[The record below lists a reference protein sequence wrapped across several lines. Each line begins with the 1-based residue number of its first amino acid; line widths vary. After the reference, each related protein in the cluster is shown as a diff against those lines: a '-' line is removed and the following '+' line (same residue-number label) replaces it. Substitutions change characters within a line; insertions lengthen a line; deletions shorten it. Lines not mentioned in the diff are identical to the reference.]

1 MKPSYSGAVQL
12 LRLVGGPGFEP
23 GASRSRTLRHLVQ
36 KSLKRSVSDRFLESS
51 PGSRPD
57 LKRPSVGLLHEVLHE
72 SKQVRSRA
80 GRHHERSIVSGGS
93 MMHGGASNSRVVL
106 LPLGVRPTGWLT
118 RSTVHDSERRL
129 VAESAFLGCSFTGRI
144 AMSNLG

>member
-1 MKPSYSGAVQL
+1 
-12 LRLVGGPGFEP
+12 
-23 GASRSRTLRHLVQ
+23 
-36 KSLKRSVSDRFLESS
+36 
-51 PGSRPD
+51 
-57 LKRPSVGLLHEVLHE
+57 
-72 SKQVRSRA
+72 
-80 GRHHERSIVSGGS
+80 